1 MTPALLVFA
10 IKIASS
16 ASPGSGDLTLPQL
29 LACHDS
35 AVGGPA
41 LRAVQRLEYRISIEE
56 GGTTLRGRYRATRD
70 GRMRIDV
77 FAADSTRVF
86 SEGWDGQHGWE
97 LPQGAAASTPAS
109 PPAAAALRHGLAQ
122 PGHLW
127 TLADM
132 KRNGH
137 AVALAGRET
146 IDTTSYYVVR
156 LTLSDGF
163 RVWYLLDPTTC
174 LIVRKRDFRAFH
186 PNLDRQQK
194 WVESVFDEFRSEHGI
209 TRPYRERSVD
219 RATGKTL
226 STTRVLA
233 IDLEPRFDPG
243 TMTAR
248 PNASAP
254 MPP

>member
-1 MTPALLVFA
+1 MTPALLVLA
-10 IKIASS
+10 IKITSAAS
-16 ASPGSGDLTLPQL
+16 AGSGDLTLAQL

-41 LRAVQRLEYRISIEE
+41 LRAVQRQEYRISIEE
-56 GGTTLRGRYRATRD
+56 GGATLRGRYRATRD
-70 GRMRIDV
+70 GRTRIDV
-77 FAADSTRVF
+77 FADSIRVF

-97 LPQGAAASTPAS
+97 LPQGAAAPTPTSS
-109 PPAAAALRHGLAQ
+109 PATAALWHGLAQ

-146 IDTTSYYVVR
+146 IEATSYYVVM

-163 RVWYLLDPTTC
+163 RIWYLLDPTTC

-194 WVESVFDEFRSEHGI
+194 WIESVFDEFRTEHGI

-233 IDLEPRFDPG
+233 IELEPRFDPA
-243 TMTAR
+243 TMTPR
-248 PNASAP
+248 PDVSAP

>member
-1 MTPALLVFA
+1 MTPALLVLA
-10 IKIASS
+10 IRIASA
-16 ASPGSGDLTLPQL
+16 ASVGSGDLTLAQL

-41 LRAVQRLEYRISIEE
+41 LRAVRSLEYRISIEA
-56 GGTTLRGRYRATRD
+56 GGAMLRGRYRATRD

-77 FAADSTRVF
+77 FADSIRVF

-97 LPQGAAASTPAS
+97 LPKGAAAPRPTSQLATTAPW
-109 PPAAAALRHGLAQ
+109 HGLAQ

-146 IDTTSYYVVR
+146 IETTSYYVVM

-163 RVWYLLDPTTC
+163 
-174 LIVRKRDFRAFH
+174 
-186 PNLDRQQK
+186 
-194 WVESVFDEFRSEHGI
+194 
-209 TRPYRERSVD
+209 
-219 RATGKTL
+219 
-226 STTRVLA
+226 
-233 IDLEPRFDPG
+233 
-243 TMTAR
+243 
-248 PNASAP
+248 
-254 MPP
+254 

>member
-1 MTPALLVFA
+1 MISAPLVLL
-10 IKIASS
+10 IEIASA
-16 ASPGSGDLTLPQL
+16 ASVGSGDRTLSQL

-56 GGTTLRGRYRATRD
+56 GGATLRGRYRATRD

-77 FAADSTRVF
+77 FADSTRVF
-86 SEGWDGQHGWE
+86 SEGWDGRHGWE
-97 LPQGAAASTPAS
+97 QPQGAAAATRTS
-109 PPAAAALRHGLAQ
+109 PPAEAALWHGLAQ

-132 KRNGH
+132 ERNGH

-186 PNLDRQQK
+186 PNLDRRQQ
-194 WVESVFDEFRSEHGI
+194 WVESVFDEFRTEHGI
-209 TRPYRERSVD
+209 TRAYRERNVE

-233 IDLEPRFDPG
+233 IELDPGFDPAA
-243 TMTAR
+243 MAPR
-248 PNASAP
+248 PDDS
-254 MPP
+254 PPVPP